1 MRGLETEEAPVTDRM
16 RSRDAEP
23 LTPVVFHILLAL
35 VDEPRHGY
43 AIMQAVEES
52 GGPGLATGPGTVYG
66 AIARLERSGLV
77 REVAVS
83 EIEDPPPSTG
93 RGRPRKYFR
102 ITEEGTEAL
111 RAEALRLDHLA
122 HLSRAKKILPDEI
135 GS

>member
-1 MRGLETEEAPVTDRM
+1 MTDRKRM
-16 RSRDAEP
+16 PDAEP

-35 VDEPRHGY
+35 VDEPLHGY
-43 AIMQAVEES
+43 AIMQSVEES

-66 AIARLERSGLV
+66 AIARLEGSGLV
-77 REVAVS
+77 REVPVS
-83 EIEDPPPSTG
+83 ELEEPPPSTG

-102 ITEEGTEAL
+102 ITEEGTDAL

-122 HLSRAKKILPDEI
+122 HLTRAKNILPDES